1 MSFKYKRFKNFSFKF
16 SWQGGAPN
24 PNRNKLGFKAVMGK

>member
-1 MSFKYKRFKNFSFKF
+1 MTFKKGGFKDFSFKF

-24 PNRNKLGFKAVMGK
+24 PNRNKLGFKAILK